1 MTIHQEFLNFE
12 AVIAHCETRVPSGT
26 LCEAIKY
33 GRKMQ
38 FIDETNK
45 LLPSGELLAEIITN
59 CLPSDELLAEIKL
72 PTI

>member
-26 LCEAIKY
+26 LCEAVKY

-38 FIDETNK
+38 FIYETNK
-45 LLPSGELLAEIITN
+45 LLPSGEI
-59 CLPSDELLAEIKL
+59 LAEIKL